1 MDATLDSLAAPA
13 AEAPGASLPP
23 QSSLLTRIAASLP
36 ELRKSERA
44 VAEFILER
52 PAEVLHY
59 SIAEMA
65 SRVGVS
71 QPTVARF
78 ATAMS
83 YSGFR
88 EFKLRLAQSL
98 ASGLPFVHQ
107 DVLPDDSLAAVVPKV
122 FDRTIGAL
130 IGVRNHLDL
139 AQLGKAVAILA
150 KARRLEFYG
159 VGNSGIVAQ
168 DAQHKF
174 FRFGM
179 PATYYTD
186 THSMGMAAS
195 VLRRGDAVV
204 AISASGRTADMLASV
219 EIARESGADV
229 VTISA
234 SGSPLSRLAT
244 VTLDVDVTEDTDV
257 YAPMTSRLAQLALID
272 VLSVGVALSLG
283 PTLLKR
289 LERTKQTLRD
299 KRIAPLAG

>member
-1 MDATLDSLAAPA
+1 VALT
-13 AEAPGASLPP
+13 EAGRSGK
-23 QSSLLTRIAASLP
+23 RI
-36 ELRKSERA
+36 
-44 VAEFILER
+44 
-52 PAEVLHY
+52 
-59 SIAEMA
+59 
-65 SRVGVS
+65 
-71 QPTVARF
+71 
-78 ATAMS
+78 
-83 YSGFR
+83 
-88 EFKLRLAQSL
+88 
-98 ASGLPFVHQ
+98 
-107 DVLPDDSLAAVVPKV
+107 
-122 FDRTIGAL
+122 
-130 IGVRNHLDL
+130 
-139 AQLGKAVAILA
+139 
-150 KARRLEFYG
+150 EFYG

-179 PATYYTD
+179 PATHYTD

-229 VTISA
+229 ITVSA

-244 VTLDVDVTEDTDV
+244 VALDVDVTEDTDV